1 MAKKKDETVEVLGKI
16 YDYTLEEIMGDRFG
30 QYAKDIIQNR
40 AIPDVRDGLKPVQRR
55 ILYAMFRDGNTYE
68 KAHKKSATA
77 VGNVMGHYHPHGDSS
92 IYEAMVHM
100 SQWWKQNEC
109 YIDMHGNN
117 GSMDG
122 DGAAAMRYTE
132 ARLSKISGELLRDID
147 KDTIEWAPNFDDTL
161 YEPIVLPARYPNLLV
176 NGSKGISAGY
186 ATEIPP
192 HNLGEVI
199 DATIKR
205 IDSPNCHLDTIL
217 EIVKG
222 PDFPTGAIVEGKNQI
237 IEALTT
243 GRGKVTIRAKY
254 EIEDIKG
261 KKQIIVHEIPF
272 EVNKANLVKKIADII
287 YDKKIDGIIEV
298 RDESD
303 REEKVRI
310 VIDVKKDANIDNI
323 INYLFKNTELQ
334 INYSYNMTAIVN
346 RRPMV
351 VGVVEII
358 DAYIKHNKEVITRR
372 TQFDLDHAK
381 ARMHIVEGLIRAL
394 SILDEIIATI
404 RKSKNK
410 ADSIANLE
418 EQFKF
423 THEQA
428 DAIVSLQLYRLS
440 NTDVEVLEEEYKNL
454 LVRIQELESILA
466 SEDKLRGVMKD
477 ELRAIKKEYATER
490 KTTIKDEVTEI
501 KIDTMAMIPKED
513 CIVSISKEGY
523 VKRVSMRSYSASSD
537 DLTTLKEGDYLL
549 GLYQMNT
556 MDTILMFTDLGNYLY
571 IPVYELPD
579 LKWKDMGKHVSNIIK
594 MSSEEQIV
602 KCIPITNFDNNI
614 NITIFTANGM
624 VKKTLL
630 PEFKVQRYT
639 KPITCMK
646 LKDDDK
652 VINVEMSNGKY
663 VFVST
668 HNGYGLKYLSS
679 EIPATGLRSSG
690 VKSIS
695 LKNDV
700 VVSAHVYDTED
711 TLAVITSKHTAK
723 RVRLSEFEQT
733 SRGRKGV
740 LMVRDVKT
748 NPYNI
753 FATFI
758 INSKNTLV
766 YKTKDDMVEVKVT
779 EFPIADRYS
788 TGSQFTKQTIF
799 DIFKPATLIKPEE
812 VINTE
817 VVEENIEE
825 ELPPQIVQEEL
836 IPKEEINDVVEEKI
850 VEEVKPKK
858 KEVKVEKEPMTK
870 EEYLESI
877 DERIMTI
884 DDFLDNLSI

>member
-1 MAKKKDETVEVLGKI
+1 MAKKKDETVELLGKI

-55 ILYAMFRDGNTYE
+55 ILYAMFRDKNTYE

-132 ARLSKISGELLRDID
+132 ARLSKISGELLQDID

-161 YEPIVLPARYPNLLV
+161 YEPIVLPAKFPNLLV

-217 EIVKG
+217 EIAKG
-222 PDFPTGAIVEGKNQI
+222 PDFPTGAIVEGKKQI
-237 IEALTT
+237 TEALTT
-243 GRGKVTIRAKY
+243 GRGKVTVRARY
-254 EIEDIKG
+254 DLEDAKS
-261 KKQIIVHEIPF
+261 KKQIIIHEIPF
-272 EVNKANLVKKIADII
+272 EVNKALLVKKISDII
-287 YDKKIDGIIEV
+287 YDKKIDGMTEV

-310 VIDVKKDANIDNI
+310 VIDLKKDANIDNI
-323 INYLFKNTELQ
+323 INYLFKNTEMQ
-334 INYSYNMTAIVN
+334 INYSYNMVAIVN

-351 VGVVEII
+351 VGVVDII
-358 DAYIKHNKEVITRR
+358 DAYIKHDREVITRR
-372 TQFDLDHAK
+372 TRFDLEHAK

-394 SILDEIIATI
+394 SILDEIIAII

-410 ADSIANLE
+410 SDSIANLE
-418 EQFKF
+418 KEFAF

-440 NTDVEVLEEEYKNL
+440 NTDVSILEEEYKNL
-454 LVRIQELESILA
+454 LLRISELEEILGN
-466 SEDKLRGVMKD
+466 EDKLKAVMKE
-477 ELRAIKKEYATER
+477 ELRAIKKEYATPR

-513 CIVSISKEGY
+513 CIVTVTKDGY
-523 VKRVSMRSYSASSD
+523 VKRVSLRSYSASD
-537 DLTTLKEGDYLL
+537 DMTTLKDGDYLL

-556 MDTILMFTDLGNYLY
+556 MDTILLFTDMGNYLY

-579 LKWKDMGKHVSNIIK
+579 MKWKDMGKHVSNIIK
-594 MSSEEQIV
+594 VSADESIISAYPV
-602 KCIPITNFDNNI
+602 VDFDVNKYITLFS
-614 NITIFTANGM
+614 ANGM
-624 VKKTLL
+624 VKRTMLS
-630 PEFKVQRYT
+630 EFKVQRYT

-646 LKDDDK
+646 LKADDK
-652 VINVEMSNGKY
+652 LVCVEYRNAENV
-663 VFVST
+663 FIST
-668 HNGYGLKYLSS
+668 HNGYGLKYKTE
-679 EIPATGLRSSG
+679 EIPVSGLRASG

-695 LKNDV
+695 LKNDF
-700 VVSAHVYDTED
+700 VVSAHLFDDEEMLTVVTC
-711 TLAVITSKHTAK
+711 KHTAK
-723 RVRLSEFEQT
+723 RVRISEFEFT
-733 SRGRKGV
+733 SRARKGV

-748 NPYNI
+748 NPYYI
-753 FATFI
+753 FKTFI
-758 INSKNTLV
+758 VSSKNKLM
-766 YKTKDDMVEVKVT
+766 YKTKEDIIEVKIT

-788 TGSQFTKQTIF
+788 TGSQFVKQNLV
-799 DIFKPATLIKPEE
+799 DMFKQVELQKADEFIDDSSNKDTDNTDEE
-812 VINTE
+812 IGE
-817 VVEENIEE
+817 VS
-825 ELPPQIVQEEL
+825 PQMVQEEL
-836 IPKEEINDVVEEKI
+836 IPIEETSK
-850 VEEVKPKK
+850 
-858 KEVKVEKEPMTK
+858 KVEIEPIDPTIKNKTSEPLTK

-877 DERIMTI
+877 DEKIMTI
-884 DDFLDNLSI
+884 DDFLDNLYV